1 MKMSRQKEYKPI
13 SDSILK
19 KRWRRFKTLKRGY
32 YSFILIIVLYLLS
45 FLNPLLVNN
54 KALVVKYNGKLH
66 FPAFGQYYSA
76 EYFGQTGFGE
86 VQYRKLKKAFTED
99 KNNWVLLPPYPYSPI
114 ENLLDELTVQAPS
127 APDSQ
132 HWLGTDNRGRDV
144 FARLLY
150 GFNISINF
158 ALIVTFF
165 SYLIGVFF
173 GACLGWFG
181 GKLDLFGVRLIEIFS
196 GIPFLYTIMIIVS
209 VIQPSFMLLVVLLI
223 VMGGWMSQTFLMRGE
238 YLREKAK
245 DYVAAAVSMGA
256 SNQRVMFKHILPNS
270 LTPII
275 TFAPFA
281 IVGYIFSLVSLDFLG
296 FGLMPPT
303 PSWGELM
310 NQGVADIT
318 SWWLIAAPLGAMFL
332 TLLIINFIGEGV
344 REAFDPKVFSR
355 LR

>member
-1 MKMSRQKEYKPI
+1 MLFKNKKNR
-13 SDSILK
+13 SDSLLQ
-19 KRWRRFKTLKRGY
+19 KRWRKFKSMKRGY
-32 YSFILIIVLYLLS
+32 YSFILIIFLYLIS

-54 KALVVKYNGKLH
+54 TALIVKYEGKLQ
-66 FPAFGQYYSA
+66 FPALGKHYECADFGQEGY
-76 EYFGQTGFGE
+76 GE
-86 VQYRKLKKAFTED
+86 PNYRKLKEDFKAESS
-99 KNNWVLLPPYPYSPI
+99 NWVVLPPYPYSPL
-114 ENLLDELTVQAPS
+114 ESLLDELEHQAPS
-127 APDSQ
+127 QPDRQ

-144 FARLLY
+144 FSRLVY
-150 GFNISINF
+150 GFNISLTF

-165 SYLIGVFF
+165 SYLLGVFF

-196 GIPFLYTIMIIVS
+196 GIPFLYTIMIIAS
-209 VIQPSFMLLVVLLI
+209 VIQPSFTLLVTLLI
-223 VMGGWMSQTFLMRGE
+223 VLGGWMGQTFLMRGE
-238 YLREKAK
+238 YLREKGK

-256 SNQRVMFKHILPNS
+256 GNNRVMFKHILPNS

-281 IVGYIFSLVSLDFLG
+281 VVGYIFSLISLDFLG
-296 FGLMPPT
+296 FGLQPPT

-318 SWWLIAAPLGAMFL
+318 SWWLIAAPLGAMFI
-332 TLLIINFIGEGV
+332 TLLIISFIGEGV
-344 REAFDPKVFSR
+344 REAFDPKVYSR

>member
-1 MKMSRQKEYKPI
+1 MIFKRNRQQK
-13 SDSILK
+13 SDSIMQ
-19 KRWRRFKTLKRGY
+19 KRWRKFKTLKRGY
-32 YSFILIIVLYLLS
+32 FSLLLIIVLYALS
-45 FLNPLLVNN
+45 FCNPIFVNN
-54 KALVVKYNGKLH
+54 KALIVKYNGKLH
-66 FPAFGQYYSA
+66 FPAFGKFYTT
-76 EYFGQTGFGE
+76 EYFGQEGFGE
-86 VQYRKLKKAFTED
+86 AQYRTLKKQFETEE
-99 KNNWVLLPPYPYSPI
+99 NNWLIMPPYPYSPI
-114 ENLLDELTVQAPS
+114 ENLLDELDVQPPS
-127 APDSQ
+127 APDAK

-150 GFNISINF
+150 GFNISITF

-165 SYLIGVFF
+165 SYIIGIFF

-181 GKLDLFGVRLIEIFS
+181 GKLDLFGVRLIEVFS

-209 VIQPSFMLLVVLLI
+209 VIQPSFLLLVGLLI
-223 VMGGWMSQTFLMRGE
+223 IMGGWMGQTFLMRGE
-238 YLREKAK
+238 YLREKGK

-256 SNQRVMFKHILPNS
+256 SNRRVMFKHILPNS
-270 LTPII
+270 LTPVI

-296 FGLMPPT
+296 FGLAPPT

-318 SWWLIAAPLGAMFL
+318 SWWLIAAPLGAMFI

-344 REAFDPKVFSR
+344 REAFDPKIFSR